1 MTQSNKNGNKAI
13 NTILMVMLQVGAA
26 TLVIV
31 LLSVFGGLWL
41 DRQFDTSP
49 LFTAILIIA
58 GIPITIVIMYRIAR
72 RTIARLA
79 ESEKENT
86 PPKS

>member
-1 MTQSNKNGNKAI
+1 MTQSDKSGNKAI
-13 NTILMVMLQVGAA
+13 NMILVVMLQVGVA

-41 DRQFDTSP
+41 DARFNTKP

-58 GIPITIVIMYRIAR
+58 GIPITIVIMYKIAR
-72 RTIARLA
+72 QTIARITK
-79 ESEKENT
+79 SEKET
-86 PPKS
+86 KTLDL